1 MTRKEKLQ
9 AIDPKKVIVF
19 DAETTG
25 LNIGGSRRDE
35 ILSLAVMNLDGDVLF
50 CDLLKP
56 SERKKWPKAESIN
69 GISPSMVKDKQT
81 IVERRSEIEPIFK
94 NAKLYVAYN
103 ADFDLG
109 FLRASGLD
117 IPDHQ
122 TFDVMKE
129 FAKIHGA
136 WDGTHAEWSW
146 CKLEDC
152 AAFYGYRDFGAHG
165 ALNDVRATA
174 HCFNSILDDFLFG
187 EPRRRPKRV
196 KDEFGDSYFEYGDE
210 EFRSIVCSGYAAALA
225 DTEEHT
231 NNAPSANEVQQ
242 QAKDEKDSVDNQPD
256 RNHAVPDRR
265 NTNKALVLIG
275 SVCVLI
281 GLAITVLGAAIV
293 GVPIAILGALL
304 AIGSKGRK

>member
-1 MTRKEKLQ
+1 MTRKEKLK

-19 DAETTG
+19 DTETTG

-50 CDLLKP
+50 CDLFKP

-81 IVERRSEIEPIFK
+81 IIERRSEIEPIFK

-129 FAKIHGA
+129 FARTHGEYDSYHED
-136 WDGTHAEWSW
+136 WRWYKLVDVAEYYDYGFEPHSS
-146 CKLEDC
+146 LEDTK
-152 AAFYGYRDFGAHG
+152 
-165 ALNDVRATA
+165 ATA
-174 HCFNSILDDFLFG
+174 FCFRSLLEDPWYG
-187 EPRRRPKRV
+187 EPRRKPRKV
-196 KDEFGDSYFEYGDE
+196 VDEYGEEYMDYGDDE
-210 EFRSIVCSGYAAALA
+210 DRVWYPSSRMMLESDSIKQAEIPAKPSEIDSDAINQNSTTETPSKSYKAGKKALRVLGVVILAIAALMV
-225 DTEEHT
+225 
-231 NNAPSANEVQQ
+231 SAGQS
-242 QAKDEKDSVDNQPD
+242 AM
-256 RNHAVPDRR
+256 
-265 NTNKALVLIG
+265 
-275 SVCVLI
+275 
-281 GLAITVLGAAIV
+281 AIFLLVLGAAFIV
-293 GVPIAILGALL
+293 G
-304 AIGSKGRK
+304 GRK